1 LKQPLLGEHDLKQ
14 CIRMKLG
21 LVFLLCGSLAQA
33 QTLMGSAASME
44 KQYQLARTYGFNF
57 INTASEVQRNVNSN
71 QLVRVNPDRYMELH
85 DVSYPYAVSET
96 KLFLARISAQYYSAC
111 GEKLTVTSL
120 LRPRNRQPA
129 NASARSVHPTGMA
142 ADLRIPAKANCRAWL
157 ERTLLS
163 LEKERVLDVTR
174 EHYPPH
180 YHVAVYAKQYET
192 RVAAVYG
199 SNFGQPV
206 TEFSAQPERDM
217 AVETQPIAQPVAQRP
232 ATARSYV
239 VRKGDSLSTI
249 ADRTGVSVRQ
259 LRAANGLRGNLINA
273 GQKLRIPTTAPTH
286 VASSAGKNTVV
297 AVNEIKHRV
306 NRGDTLWRIANRYGT
321 SVQKLRQSNSNAGDS
336 LQVGQVIKIS
346 RG

>member
-1 LKQPLLGEHDLKQ
+1 
-14 CIRMKLG
+14 MKHLIIIKFG
-21 LVFLLCGSLAQA
+21 LAILLCGSLAQA

-57 INTASEVQRNVNSN
+57 VNTASEVQRNVNSS

-85 DVSYPYAVSET
+85 AVSYPYAVSET
-96 KLFLARISAQYYSAC
+96 KLFLQRISAQYYSAC
-111 GEKLTVTSL
+111 GEKLVVTSL

-142 ADLRIPAKANCRAWL
+142 ADLRIPAKQDCRAWL
-157 ERTLLS
+157 ERTLLA

-192 RVAAVYG
+192 RVAAIYG
-199 SNFGQPV
+199 SSYGQAV
-206 TEFSAQPERDM
+206 TEFSSQPQPEREVTV
-217 AVETQPIAQPVAQRP
+217 ATRPVTQPRTVAQQ
-232 ATARSYV
+232 SYV
-239 VRKGDSLSTI
+239 VRKGDSLSLI
-249 ADRTGVSVRQ
+249 ADRTGVSVPQ

-273 GQKLRIPTTAPTH
+273 GQKLRVPTAGQGQRQ
-286 VASSAGKNTVV
+286 VASRGGNNNVV
-297 AVNEIKHRV
+297 AVNEITHRV

-321 SVQKLRQSNSNAGDS
+321 SVQKLRQSNSKAGDS

>member
-1 LKQPLLGEHDLKQ
+1 MKPYIK
-14 CIRMKLG
+14 MKLG
-21 LVFLLCGSLAQA
+21 LAFLLFGSLAQA

-57 INTASEVQRNVNSN
+57 VHTASEVQRNVNSN

-96 KLFLARISAQYYSAC
+96 KMFLERISAQYYSAC

-120 LRPRNRQPA
+120 LRPINRQPA

-192 RVAAVYG
+192 RVAAIYG

-217 AVETQPIAQPVAQRP
+217 AVETQPVAEPVVHRSA

-273 GQKLRIPTTAPTH
+273 GQKLRIPAAAPTR

-336 LQVGQVIKIS
+336 LQVGQVIRIS

>member
-1 LKQPLLGEHDLKQ
+1 
-14 CIRMKLG
+14 MKLV
-21 LVFLLCGSLAQA
+21 LAFMLWGSVAQA

-57 INTASEVQRNVNSN
+57 VNSSSDVQRNVDSN
-71 QLVRVNPDRYMELH
+71 QLVRVNQGRTMELH

-96 KLFLARISAQYYSAC
+96 KLFLDRISAQYYSAC

-142 ADLRIPAKANCRAWL
+142 ADLRIPAKQNCRAWL

-163 LEKERVLDVTR
+163 LEKERVIDVTR

-192 RVAAVYG
+192 RVAAIYG
-199 SNFGQPV
+199 SNYGQAV
-206 TEFSAQPERDM
+206 TEFPAEPDREIV
-217 AVETQPIAQPVAQRP
+217 VETQRVEQRPIAQ
-232 ATARSYV
+232 RSYV
-239 VRKGDSLSTI
+239 VRKGDSLSKI
-249 ADRTGVSVRQ
+249 ADRTSVSVRQ

-273 GQKLRIPTTAPTH
+273 GQKLRIPSVVQPQ
-286 VASSAGKNTVV
+286 VASNPAKNNVV
-297 AVNEIKHRV
+297 AVNEITHRV

-321 SVQKLRQSNSNAGDS
+321 SVQKLRRSNSTAGDS